1 MKDNLDVLLVGGG
14 GRENALARALAR
26 SPRIG
31 RLLAAPGN
39 PGIARFA
46 ECVDVAAGDVDGLV
60 ALSVERGVGL
70 VVVGPEQ
77 PLVAGL
83 VDALEARGIAAAG
96 PTQAAAR
103 LEGSKV
109 FAKQTMSRL
118 GIPHAEPYGVFED
131 FAEAE
136 RFIAETDGRVVVKAD
151 GLAAG
156 KGVIVAHDRGSALAA
171 AREMLLESRFGDA
184 GRRVIVEPCLVG
196 EEVSLLFVCDGTGAV
211 PLASARDHKRLLDGD
226 RGPNTGGMGAYSPGR
241 ADEALV
247 SQVHRDVVSPLLSG
261 LAEEGT
267 PYRGIL
273 YCGVMLTEEGPKVL
287 EFNCRFGDPE
297 AQVILPRLRSCL
309 VTLLETAAKGSLSEG
324 SLQMGGSL
332 QGGQLDW
339 DPRTSLCVVL
349 GAAGYPES
357 PRKGDAIHGLETL
370 DDELVIDHAGT
381 RTDEA
386 GQLRTAGG
394 RVLAIGALGSN
405 LADARRQV
413 YQALEA
419 VRFEGVQY
427 RKDIGTA

>member
-1 MKDNLDVLLVGGG
+1 MMKDFVDVLLVGGG
-14 GRENALARALAR
+14 GRENALARALAG

-60 ALSVERGVGL
+60 ALADSRQVGL

-83 VDALEARGIAAAG
+83 VDALAARGIVAAG
-96 PTQAAAR
+96 PAQASAR

-109 FAKQTMSRL
+109 FAKQTMTRL

-131 FAEAE
+131 FSAAEQ
-136 RFIAETDGRVVVKAD
+136 FIGGTDGRVVVKAD

-156 KGVIVAHDRGSALAA
+156 KGVIVAQDHATAVAA
-171 AREMLLESRFGDA
+171 ARGMLLESRFGEA

-241 ADEALV
+241 VDDDLIAEV
-247 SQVHRDVVSPLLSG
+247 RSRVVLPLLAG
-261 LAEEGT
+261 LAAEGM

-273 YCGVMLTEEGPKVL
+273 YCGLMLTEDGPKVL

-309 VTLLETAAKGSLSEG
+309 VMLLETAAKGSLADC
-324 SLQMGGSL
+324 
-332 QGGQLDW
+332 QLDW
-339 DPRTSLCVVL
+339 DPRASLCVVL

-357 PRKGDAIHGLETL
+357 PPHRRRDSWARCPGRRAPDRSCRYPHGCSR
-370 DDELVIDHAGT
+370 A
-381 RTDEA
+381 
-386 GQLRTAGG
+386 
-394 RVLAIGALGSN
+394 GSN
-405 LADARRQV
+405 RGRTGLGDRSS
-413 YQALEA
+413 
-419 VRFEGVQY
+419 G
-427 RKDIGTA
+427 